1 MRNCA
6 EGVEMTGTRL
16 GKAPVC
22 FTLAQMRFNPV
33 PSVEPFLPALQ
44 QALGEAGFPDYVSTK
59 LQQVDVAASA
69 SGMEM
74 RQQEGTRLVFRNA
87 AQTAA
92 IVLDPAALSY
102 ELTDYPVFEEFSA
115 AFLRALK
122 IVHSHRAIEYCDRLG
137 MRMLDAVQ
145 PLEGE
150 RLEQYLVP
158 QALGFVGL
166 VGQPFEH
173 QQTLSESLFKDEAR
187 TLVVRAVR
195 ISRGIAVPPD
205 LAPFRLKLA
214 KRFVAHQGETVM
226 LDCDSSN
233 SERTVGF
240 NPQSTEAELARLKSA
255 LSLSF
260 RKLATEHARAV
271 WA

>member
-1 MRNCA
+1 M
-6 EGVEMTGTRL
+6 GTRL
-16 GKAPVC
+16 SKAPIC

-33 PSVEPFLPALQ
+33 LAMEPLLLPLQ
-44 QALGEAGFPDYVSTK
+44 EAFREAGFPDY
-59 LQQVDVAASA
+59 ASA
-69 SGMEM
+69 KVQALELAANTDGMEM
-74 RQQEGTRLVFRNA
+74 RQHQVTRLVFRNA

-92 IVLDPAALSY
+92 ILLDPDALTY
-102 ELTDYPVFEEFSA
+102 ELTDYPDFPEFSNT
-115 AFLRALK
+115 FLRALE
-122 IVHSHRAIEYCDRLG
+122 IVHHHRAIEYCDRLG

-158 QALGFVGL
+158 QALGLVGL
-166 VGQPFEH
+166 VGEPFEH
-173 QQTLSESLFKDEAR
+173 QQTLTESIFKSEAR

-195 ISRGIAVPPD
+195 IPRGIAAPPD
-205 LAPFRLKLA
+205 LAPFRLKLSR
-214 KRFVAHQGETVM
+214 RFVTHQGETVM

-240 NPQSTEAELARLKSA
+240 STEVVQAELDRLKA
-255 LSLSF
+255 VLSLSF
-260 RKLATEHARAV
+260 RKLATDHARKV